1 MKILD
6 FLKYVYKF
14 FRFKKNEQVEP
25 ETFVEFIGK
34 DNEKNINK
42 SFSVTTSPLHN
53 KNKKFFFNKVDECCI
68 CLNPLDSKK
77 TIKMSGC
84 QHEIHIVCAKG
95 WLYEKSECPLCRNS
109 QSRLKKRLNI

>member
-6 FLKYVYKF
+6 FLKYVIKF
-14 FRFKKNEQVEP
+14 FRLKKNEQVEP
-25 ETFVEFIGK
+25 ETFIELIGQ
-34 DNEKNINK
+34 DHEININNN
-42 SFSVTTSPLHN
+42 FSVTTSPLHKRN
-53 KNKKFFFNKVDECCI
+53 KTFFDKVDECCI

-84 QHEIHIVCAKG
+84 QHEVHIVCARG

-109 QSRLKKRLNI
+109 QSKLKKRLNI